1 MTLAD
6 YLRGSG
12 TSQRD
17 FAARLGLSPS
27 YLCEI
32 VRGRKTP
39 GLRLAVRIERATGGA
54 VRAASFAPLAEA
66 VAPEARP

>member
-12 TSQRD
+12 ATQGD
-17 FAARLGLSPS
+17 FAARLDLSPS
-27 YLCEI
+27 DVCEI
-32 VRGRKTP
+32 AGGPKTP

-54 VRAASFAPLAEA
+54 VSATSLARLAEA
-66 VAPEARP
+66 PEAAP

>member
-39 GLRLAVRIERATGGA
+39 GLRLAVRIVAC
-54 VRAASFAPLAEA
+54 PLKSG
-66 VAPEARP
+66 PP

>member
-12 TSQRD
+12 TTQRD

-27 YLCEI
+27 YVCEI
-32 VRGRKTP
+32 AGGRKTP

-54 VRAASFAPLAEA
+54 VSATSLARLAEA
-66 VAPEARP
+66 PEAVP